1 MSMYMAQWAS
11 VMSVLTGQVLPTAL
25 KIIAALIVFGI
36 IILIH
41 EFGHFIVAKCCKVR
55 VNEFAIGMGPRLLKW
70 GKGETT
76 YSLRIIPMGG
86 FCAMEGED
94 EGAPTPSALGG
105 NADRENAE
113 SVPLPPVEEQRA
125 EPAENAAILPETPAE
140 DSAAETETEIG
151 TAAEPAA
158 DTSRSFAHKKVWQR
172 ILIVVAGAFMNLVLG
187 FLLLLGYN
195 LFCTSG
201 EYVLAFLSCTQ
212 TIHSI
217 DSSFET
223 ELQPGDTILRMDG
236 ERLYSYMDFV
246 TFLQTDE
253 DGKFDIEV
261 RRPTEDGKSETLTLK
276 DVDFHLTVD
285 EKTGLRYLNYKM
297 NFTTY
302 HPTAASIV
310 PQTLRQEY
318 SLVVYTFRSLKYML
332 QGKYGLNDLSG
343 PIGTIDV
350 IGDAVQNAVQEKD
363 HAIGIGYLLFLVA
376 LLTVNIGVVNLLPL
390 PALDGGRLVFL
401 IWEGITRRPV
411 PAKYEGIVHLVGMVL
426 LILLMIV
433 VAFSDVWKLVK

>member
-1 MSMYMAQWAS
+1 MSTVMAQWMS
-11 VMSVLTGQVLPTAL
+11 VFSVLTDTVLPVVL
-25 KIIAALIVFGI
+25 KILAALVVFGI

-76 YSLRIIPMGG
+76 YSLRLIPMGG

-105 NADRENAE
+105 NADR
-113 SVPLPPVEEQRA
+113 VPKEA
-125 EPAENAAILPETPAE
+125 EPLLPVQDRTDGESLPEGDASPDGNEGTAGGETPAE
-140 DSAAETETEIG
+140 SDNV
-151 TAAEPAA
+151 P
-158 DTSRSFAHKKVWQR
+158 DPSRSFACKKLWQR

-212 TIHSI
+212 TIHSV
-217 DSSFET
+217 DESFET
-223 ELQPGDTILRMDG
+223 DLQPGDTILRMDG

-253 DGKFDIEV
+253 DGLFDIEV
-261 RRPTEDGKSETLTLK
+261 RRPTADGKSETLTLEQ
-276 DVDFHLTVD
+276 VDFHLTVD
-285 EKTGLRYLNYKM
+285 EETGLRYLNYKM

-302 HPTAASIV
+302 HPTAASII
-310 PQTLRQEY
+310 PQTIRQEY
-318 SLVVYTFRSLKYML
+318 SLVVYTYRSLKYML
-332 QGKYGLNDLSG
+332 QGKFGLNDLSG

-363 HAIGIGYLLFLVA
+363 RAIGVGYLLFLIS

-411 PAKYEGIVHLVGMVL
+411 PAKYEGIVHLIGMAL

-433 VAFSDVWKLVK
+433 VAFSDVLKLFR

>member
-1 MSMYMAQWAS
+1 MYMAQWAS

-113 SVPLPPVEEQRA
+113 SVPLPPVEGQTA
-125 EPAENAAILPETPAE
+125 ESAENAAILPETPAE
-140 DSAAETETEIG
+140 DSAADADAELAA
-151 TAAEPAA
+151 AAEPEA

-195 LFCTSG
+195 LF
-201 EYVLAFLSCTQ
+201 A
-212 TIHSI
+212 
-217 DSSFET
+217 
-223 ELQPGDTILRMDG
+223 P
-236 ERLYSYMDFV
+236 
-246 TFLQTDE
+246 
-253 DGKFDIEV
+253 
-261 RRPTEDGKSETLTLK
+261 P
-276 DVDFHLTVD
+276 
-285 EKTGLRYLNYKM
+285 
-297 NFTTY
+297 
-302 HPTAASIV
+302 ASMCW
-310 PQTLRQEY
+310 R
-318 SLVVYTFRSLKYML
+318 F
-332 QGKYGLNDLSG
+332 
-343 PIGTIDV
+343 
-350 IGDAVQNAVQEKD
+350 
-363 HAIGIGYLLFLVA
+363 
-376 LLTVNIGVVNLLPL
+376 
-390 PALDGGRLVFL
+390 
-401 IWEGITRRPV
+401 
-411 PAKYEGIVHLVGMVL
+411 
-426 LILLMIV
+426 
-433 VAFSDVWKLVK
+433 